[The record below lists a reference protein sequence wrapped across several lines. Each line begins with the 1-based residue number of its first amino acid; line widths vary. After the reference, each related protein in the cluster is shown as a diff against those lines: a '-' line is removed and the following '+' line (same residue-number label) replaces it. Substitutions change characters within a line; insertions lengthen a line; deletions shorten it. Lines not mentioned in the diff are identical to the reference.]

1 MKSRIRWLFVCALC
15 LMPPARSADARIIR
29 IDITRTE
36 SPTFGGTMFGDGGR
50 YEKLIGRAFGEID
63 PADPRNR
70 IIVDLDLAPR
80 NQRGMVEYSTDVIV
94 FRPVDRSKRNGR
106 LLYEINNRGSIRS
119 LGLLNDVAHISN
131 DPSAPADAGN
141 GFLMRQGYTL
151 LVSGW
156 DVTVTPGGGR
166 LTISVPVARQQN
178 GQPIVGAAL
187 EEFVIDNNTTQTAPL
202 TYAASSLD
210 RDGAALTVRSRYA
223 DTPTPV
229 TNWEYAHDRA
239 IRLTPAGTLF
249 EQGRLYE
256 FVYDAKD
263 PLVAGIAFAATR
275 DLAAA
280 AHDDSTAA
288 VFGGRVEQ
296 VYSFC
301 VSQPCR
307 FMRDFVHLGFNED
320 ERQRRAFDG
329 ILNWVGGASGGFF
342 NYRFAQPGAT
352 HRHRIGRWFPERLF
366 PFANQVLSDEI
377 TGTTDGRLRRC
388 LASNT
393 CPKIFEVN
401 SANEYWVK
409 GGSLLHTD
417 TRGHDLSDPPDVR
430 LYFFSSFP
438 HSSREAAGF
447 CQQPGNNVSP
457 NPGLRALFV
466 ALDQWTARGT
476 EPPPS
481 RLPRVADG
489 TLVPV
494 ARVNFPRIPGVKFNG
509 AMTTGDLFDYGA
521 ALRSGILTVLPP
533 KPLGS
538 PYPVLVPQTDSDG
551 NDVAGIRFPDIAVPL
566 ATYTGWSVRQAAYG
580 GEDLC
585 DANGQRIPFANT
597 RAERMTAGD
606 PRLSIEERYPTS
618 ESYLRAVI
626 QSVRR
631 LRDERVLLEEDANPI
646 IETAK
651 TNFLEHASRKIR
663 GR

>member
-1 MKSRIRWLFVCALC
+1 MKNPMRWLFVFSLC
-15 LMPPARSADARIIR
+15 LLASVRPADARIIR

-36 SPTFGGTMFGDGGR
+36 SPTFGGATFGDRGQ
-50 YEKLIGRAFGEID
+50 YEKLTGRAFGEID

-70 IIVDLDLAPR
+70 IIVDVDLAPR
-80 NQRGMVEYSTDVIV
+80 NQRGMIEYSTDVII
-94 FRPVDRSKRNGR
+94 FRPIDRSKANRR
-106 LLYEINNRGSIRS
+106 LFYEINNRGAIRS
-119 LGLLNDVAHISN
+119 LGLLNDVATVSN
-131 DPSAPADAGN
+131 DPSAAADAGN
-141 GFLMRQGYTL
+141 GFLMRQGYTI

-156 DVTVTPGGGR
+156 DATVVPGGGR
-166 LTISVPVARQQN
+166 LTIRVPVARQRN
-178 GQPIVGAAL
+178 GEPVIGPAL

-202 TYAASSLD
+202 TYPAVSLN
-210 RDGAALTVRSRYA
+210 RSGAVLTLRSRYA
-223 DTPTPV
+223 DTPATV
-229 TNWEYAHDRA
+229 TNWEYVHDRA
-239 IRLTPAGTLF
+239 IRLIPEGTRF

-256 FVYDAKD
+256 FVYNAKD

-280 AHDDSTAA
+280 AHTDNAA
-288 VFGGRVEQ
+288 ADVFGGRVEQ

-320 ERQRRAFDG
+320 EHGRRAFDG

-352 HRHRIGRWFPERLF
+352 HRQHIGRWFPERLF
-366 PFANQVLSDEI
+366 PFANQVITDAI
-377 TGTTDGRLRRC
+377 TGATDGRLGRC

-417 TRGHDLSDPPDVR
+417 TRGNDLPDPPNVR
-430 LYFFSSFP
+430 FYFFSSFP

-447 CQQPGNNVSP
+447 CQQPGNPVLP
-457 NPGLRALFV
+457 NPGLRALLV
-466 ALDQWTARGT
+466 ALDQWTAGGT

-481 RLPRVADG
+481 RLPRVADR

-494 ARVNFPRIPGVKFNG
+494 AQVNFPRIPGVRFSG
-509 AMTTGDLFDYGA
+509 VMTTGDLFDYGGE
-521 ALRSGILTVLPP
+521 LQSGVLTVLPP

-538 PYPVLVPQTDSDG
+538 PYPVLVPQTDADG

-566 ATYTGWSVRQAAYG
+566 ATYTGWSVRQPAFG
-580 GEDLC
+580 GDDLC
-585 DANGQRIPFANT
+585 DANGQRIAFAAT
-597 RAERMTAGD
+597 RAERLSAGD
-606 PRLSIEERYPTS
+606 PRLSIKERYPTS
-618 ESYLRAVI
+618 DAYVRAVL
-626 QSVRR
+626 QSAAMLRNER
-631 LRDERVLLEEDANPI
+631 LLLEEDVDRI
-646 IETAK
+646 VERAK
-651 TNFLEHASRKIR
+651 RASPAVT
-663 GR
+663 GVF